1 MLLLCLL
8 PIRVLRSPCT
18 QGGSTVRDTRFLAR
32 PIRQTLFLAPE
43 GANLP
48 VWCRTYS
55 YKSLSK
61 PKNNMGSETVL
72 VPVRFLVTF
81 THLLACVMVSYTS
94 DENVMRGLG
103 LDHWFGTHSSSVE
116 AKAEIDWLAASATAL
131 CIVDLVGLMS
141 GFSMFKNS
149 LSLLHICLHFFGS
162 ISVCW
167 FILYSWHYK
176 TFWYSFIG
184 TNIIPSVAELLNAL
198 ALFCCKTDGENRSIL
213 LNPKIKL

>member
-1 MLLLCLL
+1 MQARGARRLTTLVSS
-8 PIRVLRSPCT
+8 PVLFTNTFCNCECSPRSY
-18 QGGSTVRDTRFLAR
+18 
-32 PIRQTLFLAPE
+32 
-43 GANLP
+43 LP
-48 VWCRTYS
+48 VWCRTCA

-61 PKNNMGSETVL
+61 LKNDMGSETVL

-198 ALFCCKTDGENRSIL
+198 ALFCCKTDRYY
-213 LNPKIKL
+213 

>member
-1 MLLLCLL
+1 MLLCLL

-18 QGGSTVRDTRFLAR
+18 QGELDGARHSFPRPSHSPNPFLA
-32 PIRQTLFLAPE
+32 Q

-167 FILYSWHYK
+167 FILYSWHFK
-176 TFWYSFIG
+176 TFWYMFIG
-184 TNIIPSVAELLNAL
+184 TNIIPSVAELLNGL
-198 ALFCCKTDGENRSIL
+198 ALFCCKTDRYY
-213 LNPKIKL
+213 